1 MKVPNNKQSVVLVTT
16 SSKNVGAVSKR
27 IAYDS
32 VASLEP
38 DLGLEGVLTNRT
50 NHLEWDIW
58 TVEESSIIW

>member
-16 SSKNVGAVSKR
+16 SSKNVGAICER